1 MFGYFLLLAY
11 FINKTIIEPLNARF
25 NSESYR
31 SYYDT
36 DIPVFIITL
45 MLVASIATVIASL
58 KRNAFKNGSGQ
69 FFGIV
74 TSIFMIA
81 CAYFLSAAIGKSKPD
96 IEPEFIV
103 LCFGLLGIVA
113 IAYFAVMNIYD
124 ERGFKAFG
132 FISLISYIVLIGLLI
147 ATYFEIY
154 SSARSFYFGSGSSH
168 SSIKEL
174 LGALKVFGIIFVGS
188 SIVSFILSIVYMVK
202 PAPQAPDEYQL

>member
-25 NSESYR
+25 DSESYR

-45 MLVASIATVIASL
+45 MLVAAIATVIASL